1 MQTMDAPRGLEDGLF
16 TPKQAAD
23 FLGLTTRFLEMRRY
37 RGDGP
42 KFVRVSASCVRYLQ
56 SDLVEWVRERRRSS
70 TSDPGPDGETA

>member
-1 MQTMDAPRGLEDGLF
+1 MQTMDAPKGLEDGLF

-42 KFVRVSASCVRYLQ
+42 KFVRVSASCVRYLP
-56 SDLVEWVRERRRSS
+56 SDLVEWVHERRRSS
-70 TSDPGPDGETA
+70 TSDPGPAGEGR